1 MFEDIDLVIYTFLGL
16 EIFGAFERAGC
27 GKNADYAGAGAE
39 RGRFDRRFHP
49 DKADMVMPASSQ
61 FLNSVAHLL
70 RRSIRIL

>member
-1 MFEDIDLVIYTFLGL
+1 MFEDIDLIIYTFLGL

-27 GKNADYAGAGAE
+27 SKNSDYAGAGAE
-39 RGRFDRRFHP
+39 RGRFHRRFHS

-61 FLNSVAHLL
+61 FLNPVAHLL